1 MPPMARRPLGRDERR
16 RRQARRVGAVAL
28 TVVVALP
35 WILWHRAIAA
45 VAADFRLDL
54 NYLTGWIPFILIL
67 MGIGFLVPVAASAGR
82 DPESRWYP
90 QARKAYLGWGVT
102 LYLLG
107 CALATQVAQI
117 TGGLASP

>member
-1 MPPMARRPLGRDERR
+1 
-16 RRQARRVGAVAL
+16 VGAVAL
-28 TVVVALP
+28 TGVVALP
-35 WILWHRAIAA
+35 WVLWHRAIAA
-45 VAADFRLDL
+45 VSAGFRLDV
-54 NYLTGWIPFILIL
+54 NYLTGWIPFVLILI
-67 MGIGFLVPVAASAGR
+67 GIGFLVPVAVSAGR

-90 QARKAYLGWGVT
+90 HARKAYLGWGVT

>member
-1 MPPMARRPLGRDERR
+1 
-16 RRQARRVGAVAL
+16 VGGVAL
-28 TVVVALP
+28 TAVVALP

-117 TGGLASP
+117 TDGLTSP